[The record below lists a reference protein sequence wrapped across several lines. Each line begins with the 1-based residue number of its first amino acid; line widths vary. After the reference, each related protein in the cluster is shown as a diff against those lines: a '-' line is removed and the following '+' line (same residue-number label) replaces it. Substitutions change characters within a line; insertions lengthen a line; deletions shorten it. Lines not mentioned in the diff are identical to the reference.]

1 MIGESVTFDKEMNK
15 YYITN
20 GYSSNV
26 YLNFN
31 ESSTYTKVSYQS
43 SNEKI
48 ISVGEDG
55 TLTPHKVGEATI
67 TLVCDDGQGQSVS
80 YSIDVCVSKQ
90 NYITNLSEFF
100 YKVRKALGHFGAFLV
115 LGIFSTFT
123 YLLMFNKRKWII
135 SIPFN
140 FISGFYIAFLTEF
153 IQRYVPGR
161 SGNFDDVLIDMSG
174 FLISSIIITIT
185 ILIMELIKTKTLK
198 ENIK

>member
-1 MIGESVTFDKEMNK
+1 MSFNQIFVANSA
-15 YYITN
+15 
-20 GYSSNV
+20 YS
-26 YLNFN
+26 L
-31 ESSTYTKVSYQS
+31 
-43 SNEKI
+43 
-48 ISVGEDG
+48 
-55 TLTPHKVGEATI
+55 
-67 TLVCDDGQGQSVS
+67 
-80 YSIDVCVSKQ
+80 
-90 NYITNLSEFF
+90 
-100 YKVRKALGHFGAFLV
+100 
-115 LGIFSTFT
+115 FT

-185 ILIMELIKTKTLK
+185 ILIMELIKTKNLK